1 MEIIKFALVGIICAV
16 LVVVV
21 RQQRPEL
28 AVIVQLAGIAV
39 LAILSIEYLKNIFAE
54 TDALLTLKNEF
65 LNDGYLELLVK
76 ILWIAA
82 VTKIGSDICKDSANS
97 ALATIVELVGKTV
110 ILAMCLSLIK
120 TLAEISKGL
129 LK

>member
-39 LAILSIEYLKNIFAE
+39 LAIISIEYLKNIFAE
-54 TDALLTLKNEF
+54 TDGLFSEVEF
-65 LNDGYLELLVK
+65 LNEGYLELLVK

>member
-39 LAILSIEYLKNIFAE
+39 LAILSIEYLKNIFAG
-54 TDALLTLKNEF
+54 TDGLFSEVEF

-76 ILWIAA
+76 VLWIAA

>member
-1 MEIIKFALVGIICAV
+1 MEIIKFALIGILCAV

-28 AVIVQLAGIAV
+28 AIIVQLAGIVV
-39 LAILSIEYLKNIFAE
+39 LVILSIEYMKNIFTE
-54 TDALLTLKNEF
+54 TDGLFSDAEF

-76 ILWIAA
+76 VLGIAA
-82 VTKIGSDICKDSANS
+82 VTKIGSDICKDSANA
-97 ALATIVELVGKTV
+97 ALATVVELVGKAV

-129 LK
+129 LE

>member
-54 TDALLTLKNEF
+54 TDGLFLEVEF